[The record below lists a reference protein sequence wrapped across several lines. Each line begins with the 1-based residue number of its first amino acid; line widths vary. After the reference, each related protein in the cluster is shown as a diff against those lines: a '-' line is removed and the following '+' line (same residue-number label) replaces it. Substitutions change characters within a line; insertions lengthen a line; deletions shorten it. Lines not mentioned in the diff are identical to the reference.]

1 MELAWV
7 EVYVTVAIFN
17 KEEMQYK
24 MRDIR
29 LGGRKFYFNKY
40 FICNCC
46 HVSVM

>member
-1 MELAWV
+1 MEMTWV
-7 EVYVTVAIFN
+7 EVHKTVAIFI
-17 KEEMQYK
+17 KEEMQCI
-24 MRDIR
+24 MRDM

>member
-1 MELAWV
+1 MTWV

-29 LGGRKFYFNKY
+29 LGTGNSILISILFAIVAMFQ
-40 FICNCC
+40 
-46 HVSVM
+46 